1 MSFLKVNL
9 SHLITRQFSSIKRS
23 SLREVI
29 ARPEIDK
36 NVTVRGWIKTVRAMK
51 SNIFVD
57 INDGSTGE
65 NLQLV
70 CNKED
75 KPSLGFGSSI
85 EASGLLSKTPKG
97 QLEVKVSKLNPISS
111 CPLEGYPYVAK
122 QSYAPEYIRENL
134 HLRSR
139 VSSFNSM
146 ARCRHTL
153 TNAINN
159 YLDREGFIQIHTPIL
174 TGKSKVSEI
183 IHRV

>member
-1 MSFLKVNL
+1 MNFLKIHASRFV
-9 SHLITRQFSSIKRS
+9 SRQCSSFQRS

-29 ARPEIDK
+29 KQQELDK
-36 NVTVRGWIKTVRAMK
+36 KVTVRGWIKTVRAMK
-51 SNIFVD
+51 TNIFVD

-70 CNKED
+70 CSKDD
-75 KPSLGFGSSI
+75 KAKLGFGSSI
-85 EASGLLSKTPKG
+85 EASGLLSKTSKG
-97 QLEVKVSKLNPISS
+97 QLEVQVSNLNPISD
-111 CPLEGYPYVAK
+111 CPLDGYYPYVAK

-146 ARCRHTL
+146 IRCRHTL

-159 YLDREGFIQIHTPIL
+159 YLDREGFIQVHTPIL
-174 TGKSKVSEI
+174 TGKSSP
-183 IHRV
+183 